1 MATQGRKPIP
11 KTQREISVQQHVPT
25 SPQQGDPNLSY
36 TDPSTNRALQ
46 TSFKGDTVKPF
57 SVGIQDIDEAIL
69 YYFQNVIQPF
79 VIQNGQRISVPV
91 IYGSPEK
98 WKSMQKDGYYR
109 DAKGKAMLPL
119 LVFKRDNIT
128 RNRSI
133 ANKLD
138 ANHPNL
144 FEVFTK
150 KYSTKDAYSNFN
162 VLNNRIPQKTYYA
175 TIMPDYVTIEYSCTV
190 FTYYVEQLNKIVE
203 AINYASDAYWGDPQ
217 RYQFQARIDS
227 FATVNELADSEERSV
242 KSTFTIKLY
251 GYLIPNVLQKDLN
264 AIKKFTDK
272 TKVIFSIEATSNDAI
287 FNGQI
292 TSDGLATEIKK
303 QEVQRAVQ
311 MDQSTS
317 RATII

>member
-128 RNRSI
+128 KNRSI

-175 TIMPDYVTIEYSCTV
+175 TIMPDYVTIEYSCTI

>member
-79 VIQNGQRISVPV
+79 VIQNGQRISVPI